1 VFLNFVVR
9 ETARL
14 VAEVEARAGEA
25 EQAAAWARQAEA
37 AAVTRAERART
48 TSPAGK
54 APAP

>member
-1 VFLNFVVR
+1 MFLNFVVR